1 MDAVA
6 IDTRPEI
13 AKLEE
18 QKLETEQE
26 LERLQLELHHLTEP
40 SADEADVDAYER
52 EKTWALVQ
60 RLRQKLQALDRALES
75 AREGTY
81 GICEGCGSRIEPARL
96 EILPETRL
104 CLQCQRDF
112 EQKHKRA
119 RR

>member
-6 IDTRPEI
+6 IETRPEI
-13 AKLEE
+13 VRLEG

-26 LERLQLELHHLTEP
+26 LERLQLELHYLTEP

-52 EKTWALVQ
+52 EKTWARVQ
-60 RLRQKLQALDRALES
+60 RLRQKLEALDRALES

-81 GICEGCGSRIEPARL
+81 GVCEGCGLRIEPARL

-104 CLQCQRDF
+104 CLQCQRNF
-112 EQKHKRA
+112 ELTYKRS